1 MSKITIALESAV
13 AIVIANTPQEG
24 QKPTARQRVDTDRAF
39 AHILKLIA
47 PRIRHFIRQYGLVA
61 HWDDAEQACAIG
73 VHRAIQG
80 YDPAKAQFTTFVNW
94 QIRGELQGLRF
105 RLMTDQRPSAKK
117 VDATTVSLHV
127 TMRGPEGEETSLES
141 VIEDENAMAL
151 TEAAAADYLAGSAMK
166 SLVDS
171 YIDHLRTTAIGQ
183 LKRRPRPK
191 TPSRPCEIGG
201 GMAQRS
207 RTALHGIDPQE
218 IEKLDQR
225 LKRNREIVESRLF
238 ELPGREMIE
247 DEAGITKE
255 RVRQITKRAAKTIG
269 ELAGSDPKFQ
279 LMANYRKTGMLRS
292 KPRVAEV
299 DGAIEGDLYPM
310 SVFLPDPHR
319 AMHSLPLLTDAQ
331 TMEMS
336 IADRGH
342 MAGSGSNM
350 RH

>member
-13 AIVIANTPQEG
+13 ALVIAN
-24 QKPTARQRVDTDRAF
+24 KPKDGEKQTARQRVDTDRAF

-47 PRIRHFIRQYGLVA
+47 PRIRHFIRQYGLAA
-61 HWDDAEQACAIG
+61 HWDDAEQVCAIG

-80 YDPAKAQFTTFVNW
+80 YDPEKAQFTTFVNW

-117 VDATTVSLHV
+117 VDATTVSLHA
-127 TMRGPEGEETSLES
+127 TTRGPEGEETSLES
-141 VIEDENAMAL
+141 LIEDESATAL
-151 TEAAAADYLAGSAMK
+151 TEAAAADYLASSAMK

-183 LKRRPRPK
+183 LKRRPRPR
-191 TPSRPCEIGG
+191 TPARPCEIGG
-201 GMAQRS
+201 GMASRP
-207 RTALHGIDPQE
+207 RTALHNIDPE
-218 IEKLDQR
+218 ELLKLDLR

-238 ELPGREMIE
+238 ELPGSDVIE
-247 DEAGITKE
+247 DDAGITKE
-255 RVRQITKRAAKTIG
+255 RVRQIAKRAAKTIG

-279 LMANYRKTGMLRS
+279 LMANYRKIGMIRR
-292 KPRVAEV
+292 KTPKTETETMM
-299 DGAIEGDLYPM
+299 DGEMPLCVILPEPQHNGRLLPM
-310 SVFLPDPHR
+310 LSE
-319 AMHSLPLLTDAQ
+319 AQ
-331 TMEMS
+331 MLDMA

-342 MAGSGSNM
+342 LAGPQSNM